1 MTRHD
6 AEAIQQAV
14 TTLEETGLDQ
24 VSWRFE
30 DGRRFE
36 LRLVEG
42 TFFQPK
48 SPQGRSSLATEI
60 PGLARAQTFVRGL
73 VPEGRSIVDELIAE
87 RREEA
92 RKEEW

>member
-6 AEAIQQAV
+6 AETIRQAV

-42 TFFQPK
+42 TTSQPR
-48 SPQGRSSLATEI
+48 SPQGRSFVATEI
-60 PGLARAQTFVRGL
+60 PSLAQAQAFVRGL
-73 VPEGRSIVDELIAE
+73 VPEGRSVVDELIAE

-92 RKEEW
+92 QKEEW